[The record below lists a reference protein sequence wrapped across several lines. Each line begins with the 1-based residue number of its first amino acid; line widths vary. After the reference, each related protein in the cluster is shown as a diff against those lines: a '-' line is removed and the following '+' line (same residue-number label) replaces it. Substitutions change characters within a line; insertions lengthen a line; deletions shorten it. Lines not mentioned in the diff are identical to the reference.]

1 MHLKTY
7 LQETI
12 ENLNE
17 TIKSNVPSE
26 MEKAISIS
34 LTAIEKNQ
42 IVIVAGNGGSMAD
55 AQHLV
60 AELVNFF
67 TLEHK
72 PLPFLTLGVNP
83 ASASAW
89 ANDHEFDTQMLREFN
104 AFSANCGALIVIST
118 SGNSKNIQNLI
129 KDAKKQRIP
138 VIAFTSERAISNFEE
153 MPDVILA
160 VPVSQTAR
168 IQEMHVNLMHFFC
181 EEIEK
186 SLPSQ

>member
-1 MHLKTY
+1 MSLKTY
-7 LQETI
+7 LQDTI

-17 TIKSNVPSE
+17 TIESNLSSE

-67 TLEHK
+67 TREHR
-72 PLPFLTLGVNP
+72 PLPFLALGLNP
-83 ASASAW
+83 SSSSAW

-104 AFSANCGALIVIST
+104 AFAANCGALIVIST

-138 VIAFTSERAISNFEE
+138 VIAFASKRAISNFGEL
-153 MPDVILA
+153 PDVNLA
-160 VPVSQTAR
+160 VPVLQTAR
-168 IQEMHVNLMHFFC
+168 IQEIHVNLMHYYC

-186 SLPSQ
+186 NLPAQ